1 MDVGRGDKSAINVK
15 NENKFSGKAIKSWG
29 SKLKD
34 ILARMGG
41 LWSCK
46 NCDALSLSL
55 TRGRISHTH
64 TEKTYL
70 NTNSHAPKSAKGIWP
85 LISCMSLC

>member
-1 MDVGRGDKSAINVK
+1 MDGGHGDKNVINVK

-41 LWSCK
+41 GWSSGGDH
-46 NCDALSLSL
+46 DAPSLSL
-55 TRGRISHTH
+55 TRGRISHTQKKH
-64 TEKTYL
+64 T
-70 NTNSHAPKSAKGIWP
+70 
-85 LISCMSLC
+85 